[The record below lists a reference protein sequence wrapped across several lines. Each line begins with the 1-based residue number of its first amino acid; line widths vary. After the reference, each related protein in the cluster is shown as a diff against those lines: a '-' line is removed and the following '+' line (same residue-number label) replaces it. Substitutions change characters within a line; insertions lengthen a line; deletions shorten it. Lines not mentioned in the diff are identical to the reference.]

1 MSLPLGAEC
10 SMAKKRKIE
19 VEKGDSSDSSSVDH
33 KDELPEKDK
42 NVSWGVW
49 VRRTY
54 LKYWYVVGCVFVD
67 LLVALEIAR
76 VGAKAWSTSLSVFVL
91 IVLLVVETLLY
102 SFMWKDLKLPW
113 RK

>member
-19 VEKGDSSDSSSVDH
+19 VEKGDSSDSSSVDYG
-33 KDELPEKDK
+33 DELSEKNKD
-42 NVSWGVW
+42 VSWGAW

-67 LLVALEIAR
+67 LLIALEVTRI
-76 VGAKAWSTSLSVFVL
+76 GPKAWSASLSIFVL
-91 IVLLVVETLLY
+91 IVLLVVEILLY
-102 SFMWKDLKLPW
+102 SFIWKDLKLPW